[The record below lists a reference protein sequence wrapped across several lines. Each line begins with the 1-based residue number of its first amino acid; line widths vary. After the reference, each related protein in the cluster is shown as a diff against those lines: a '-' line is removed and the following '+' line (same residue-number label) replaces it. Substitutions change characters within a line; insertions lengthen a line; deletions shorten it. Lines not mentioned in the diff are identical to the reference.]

1 MTAPIGGPRTVGP
14 GTVGPRPGASDDAR
28 LRDTARQMEGA
39 FVQELYKAMRTTV
52 PQGEGV
58 FDGGGGEE
66 TFTALMDQH
75 LATET
80 SPGWA
85 HGRGLGEAIYQ
96 QLRRAQAEAP
106 ATAGATAPAPTPAP
120 APTTTPT
127 LAPDDVTG
135 RPPASAA
142 LSR

>member
-1 MTAPIGGPRTVGP
+1 MTAPIGGPRAAVP
-14 GTVGPRPGASDDAR
+14 PRTGASDDAK

-52 PQGEGV
+52 PQGEGA

-85 HGRGLGEAIYQ
+85 QGRGLGEAIYQ
-96 QLRRAQAEAP
+96 QLRRSQAEA
-106 ATAGATAPAPTPAP
+106 TAPTPA
-120 APTTTPT
+120 T
-127 LAPDDVTG
+127 APDAVTG
-135 RPPASAA
+135 RLPASAA
-142 LSR
+142 LPR